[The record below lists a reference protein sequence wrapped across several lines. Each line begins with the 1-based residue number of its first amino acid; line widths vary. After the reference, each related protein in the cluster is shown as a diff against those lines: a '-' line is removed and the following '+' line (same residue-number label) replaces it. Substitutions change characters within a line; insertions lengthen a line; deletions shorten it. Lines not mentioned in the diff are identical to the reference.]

1 MMNNA
6 RNASA
11 LQGGGTLPAWNSG
24 DYLGYDGGGR
34 MITKRYVSSALNE
47 SGGYVT
53 PVTAIVGWTTAYDL
67 ASNKL
72 FERALHAESR
82 SALYEPYVLSAPQG
96 GYDSV
101 NRLRQYQ
108 RGTLSDGGGAITV
121 PIDVDNTDLNRTYV
135 LDGLGNWQKTA
146 YTPKGGSLTV
156 EKTAAQLC
164 Q

>member
-108 RGTLSDGGGAITV
+108 RGDVERRWRRDHRADRRGQLPTSIRRMCWTV
-121 PIDVDNTDLNRTYV
+121 WGIGRRRRIRR
-135 LDGLGNWQKTA
+135 K
-146 YTPKGGSLTV
+146 
-156 EKTAAQLC
+156 AAR
-164 Q
+164 